1 MGEIMSFTRKA
12 LNAVKY
18 RQNLARGLRLSLW
31 IKAWGGTCG
40 PRLAVESGVKL
51 MRPPG
56 KGWHFGSDVYLGH
69 GVVLDVGESAELVLG
84 DRVKVF
90 HHSLIGAFDSVKIGD
105 NVQVAE
111 SVTIRDHNHDI
122 TAPDMHKSISKAP
135 VAIGE
140 DAWIARGVAVLAG
153 ATIGAGAVVA
163 ANAVVT
169 KDVPAL
175 TVAAGVP
182 AKVISYRANTLV
194 TDGATV

>member
-1 MGEIMSFTRKA
+1 MSFTRKA

-18 RQNLARGLRLSLW
+18 RQNLLRGARLSFW

-40 PRLAVESGVKL
+40 PRLAVEPGVKL

-56 KGWHFGSDVYLGH
+56 KGWALGSDVYLGH
-69 GVVLDVGESAELVLG
+69 GVILDVGESADLVIG

-90 HHSLIGAFDSVKIGD
+90 HHSLIGAFDSVRIGD
-105 NVQVAE
+105 NVQIAE
-111 SVTIRDHNHDI
+111 SCTVRDHNHDI
-122 TAPDMHKSISKAP
+122 TAGDMHKTMSKAS
-135 VAIGE
+135 VFIGE

-169 KDVPAL
+169 RDVPAL
-175 TVAAGVP
+175 AVAAGVP
-182 AKVISYRANTLV
+182 AKVINYRAV
-194 TDGATV
+194 ASASSM